1 MYTFSE
7 LILNIRKVGKIDSR
21 KMQGQSAFRGF
32 VNLDFFF
39 SNFQICKTI
48 AQATSTTV
56 NRVEMCGTSLLFQV
70 SHWGPINV
78 WDGRTG
84 NSNGN
89 VHQKFSRVKNLK
101 KLEKTAIRKHLFH
114 LWNDKMYKML
124 QKLILFFQDI
134 TFNIWLLLG
143 FSTRVKVTT
152 E

>member
-1 MYTFSE
+1 MKQEHT
-7 LILNIRKVGKIDSR
+7 V
-21 KMQGQSAFRGF
+21 RGF
-32 VNLDFFF
+32 VNLDFF

-70 SHWGPINV
+70 SHWGSINV

-101 KLEKTAIRKHLFH
+101 NLTTTAIRKHLFH

-124 QKLILFFQDI
+124 QKLLHTFIFFKISIATFVSEFYPSGLF
-134 TFNIWLLLG
+134 N
-143 FSTRVKVTT
+143 KA
-152 E
+152 